1 MKFIFFNNLIKKEI
15 VKYANK
21 KLKKNTDITSNQ
33 RKKEFCF
40 IISKN
45 IKNVAPDIAGIDKY
59 IEYFAA
65 QILLNPKKRA
75 AVIHTPA
82 LLEPGIK
89 ANI

>member
-1 MKFIFFNNLIKKEI
+1 M
-15 VKYANK
+15 
-21 KLKKNTDITSNQ
+21 TSLQ

-45 IKNVAPDIAGIDKY
+45 IKKVAPDIAGIDKY
-59 IEYFAA
+59 IENFVA